1 MRVAGLGIALGAS
14 IVLFTGRWIRSLLFE
29 VCGVHGVYCLIVVQK
44 CEPFHQP
51 AYQPRKNDGDNSE
64 NQPLLVVRG

>member
-29 VCGVHGVYCLIVVQK
+29 VSPRDPVVI
-44 CEPFHQP
+44 
-51 AYQPRKNDGDNSE
+51 AGMMLTL
-64 NQPLLVVRG
+64 LLVAVAASHIPAWRATRVPASEALRAV